1 MTNSVGLLISIL
13 VRYPEVATINFEPD
27 KQILNFTF
35 IISRPLGEAELTGM
49 ETILMDSIEVF
60 NALEGRETGMVALKY
75 QAGDQLT
82 LIEVQRDV
90 DTLILE
96 EISLIV
102 DLFRQHLQPG
112 LVTEIYEP
120 LFEDDMLMQ
129 EEIIDHMLESVREQV
144 EEKYLYAF
152 REEGRV
158 LVFNK

>member
-1 MTNSVGLLISIL
+1 M
-13 VRYPEVATINFEPD
+13 INFEPD

-35 IISRPLGEAELTGM
+35 IIARPLEDAEQTRL
-49 ETILMDSIEVF
+49 ENILLDSIEVF
-60 NALEGRETGMVALKY
+60 NELEGRDTGMVALRY